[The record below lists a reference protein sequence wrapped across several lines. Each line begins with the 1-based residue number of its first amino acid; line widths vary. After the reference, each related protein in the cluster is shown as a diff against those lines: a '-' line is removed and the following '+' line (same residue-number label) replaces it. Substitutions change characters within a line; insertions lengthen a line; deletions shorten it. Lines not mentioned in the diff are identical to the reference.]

1 MRSREG
7 YRQSGD
13 FDKFGEF
20 GENDQV
26 MTNFTIF
33 GQRLRLEP
41 NSPDWLK
48 PALCRYPSLDL
59 IRSNLDLWRNIVK
72 FAKFP

>member
-13 FDKFGEF
+13 FDEFGEF

-41 NSPDWLK
+41 NSPDWSK
-48 PALCRYPSLDL
+48 PPICRYPSLEL
-59 IRSNLDLWRNIVK
+59 IRSNLDLRGNIVK